1 MTHVDRNPFRPGL
14 LDGRTLLITGGGTG
28 LGRSMALK
36 CAAVGAKVGVV
47 GRREEPLKAT
57 VGDIE
62 KAGGAGAFASCDVR
76 DSASVRAAFD
86 SIEKTLGPINALINN
101 AAGNFLCASEDLSDN
116 AFDSV
121 VKIVLYGSFNCTRE
135 LGRRLIERKAGGHV
149 LSIVTSYA
157 TTGSA
162 FVLPSA
168 SAKAGVL
175 AMMRSLAVEWAAYG
189 IRLNAIAP
197 GPFKTEGA
205 FSRLMVGELERQA
218 LKRVPSQRFGD
229 HDELSNLVAYIL
241 SDASPYQTGD
251 CVTIDGAEGIFSG
264 QQFAGFAHIDR
275 AAAKEMMSAV
285 KPKK

>member
-1 MTHVDRNPFRPGL
+1 MTSVDRNPFRPNL
-14 LDGRTLLITGGGTG
+14 LEGRTLLITGGGTG

-36 CAAVGAKVGVV
+36 CAGVGARIGIV
-47 GRREEPLKAT
+47 GRREDPLKAT
-57 VGDIE
+57 VGEIVG
-62 KAGGAGAFASCDVR
+62 AGGQAAFATCDVR
-76 DSASVRAAFD
+76 DSGSVRAAFD
-86 SIEKTLGPINALINN
+86 SIEGSLGPLNALINN

-121 VKIVLYGSFNCTRE
+121 VKIVLYGTFNCTRE
-135 LGRRLIERKAGGHV
+135 IGRRLIERKAEGHV
-149 LSIVTSYA
+149 LSIVTTYA
-157 TTGSA
+157 STGSA

-168 SAKAGVL
+168 CAKSGVL
-175 AMMRSLAVEWAAYG
+175 AMMRSLAVEWATYG
-189 IRLNAIAP
+189 IRVNAVAP

-205 FSRLMVGELERQA
+205 FSRLLVGELERQA
-218 LKRVPSQRFGD
+218 LKRVPSKRFGD
-229 HDELSNLVAYIL
+229 HDELTNLVAYML

-275 AAAKEMMSAV
+275 ASAKEMMSAI

>member
-1 MTHVDRNPFRPGL
+1 
-14 LDGRTLLITGGGTG
+14 
-28 LGRSMALK
+28 MALK
-36 CAAVGAKVGVV
+36 CAGVGAKIAIV

-57 VGDIE
+57 VADIE
-62 KAGGAGAFASCDVR
+62 KIGGKAAFAQCDVR

-86 SIEKTLGPINALINN
+86 ALEAALGPVNALINN

-121 VKIVLYGSFNCTRE
+121 VKIVLYGTFNCTRE
-135 LGRRLIERKAGGHV
+135 IGRRLIERKTQGQV
-149 LSIVTSYA
+149 LAIVTSYA
-157 TTGSA
+157 TSGSA

-168 SAKAGVL
+168 AAKAGVL
-175 AMMRSLAVEWAAYG
+175 AMMRSLAVEWATYG
-189 IRLNAIAP
+189 VRLNAIAP

-205 FSRLMVGELERQA
+205 FSRLMVGELEKQA
-218 LKRVPSQRFGD
+218 LRRVPSQRFGD
-229 HDELSNLVAYIL
+229 HDELTNLVAYLL

-251 CVTIDGAEGIFSG
+251 CVTIDGAENLFSG

>member
-1 MTHVDRNPFRPGL
+1 MTCVDPNPFRPDL
-14 LDGRTLLITGGGTG
+14 LAGRTLLITGGGTG

-36 CAAVGAKVGVV
+36 CAALGARVAVV

-57 VGDIE
+57 VAAIE
-62 KAGGAGAFASCDVR
+62 ALGGKAACSTCDVR

-86 SIEKTLGPINALINN
+86 AVEAALGPVNGLINN

-116 AFDSV
+116 AFDAV
-121 VKIVLYGSFNCTRE
+121 VKIVLYGTFHATRE
-135 LGRRLIERKAGGHV
+135 LGRRLIERKAPGHV
-149 LSIVTSYA
+149 LSIVTTYA
-157 TTGSA
+157 ASGSA

-168 SAKAGVL
+168 AAKAGVL
-175 AMMRSLAVEWAAYG
+175 AMMRSLAVEWATYD

-205 FSRLMVGELERQA
+205 FSRLMVGDLEKQA
-218 LKRVPSQRFGD
+218 KKRVPSQRFGE
-229 HDELSNLVAYIL
+229 HDELTNLVAYIL

-251 CVTIDGAEGIFSG
+251 CVTIDGAESLFSG

-285 KPKK
+285 KPRK